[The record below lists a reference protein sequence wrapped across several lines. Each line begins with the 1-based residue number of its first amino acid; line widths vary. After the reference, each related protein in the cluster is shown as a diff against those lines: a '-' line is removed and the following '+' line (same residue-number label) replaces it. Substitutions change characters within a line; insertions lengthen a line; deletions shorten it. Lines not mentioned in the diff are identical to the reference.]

1 MPRKNFLKMPTQI
14 VLEEDVPELTI
25 EMPSRETTDHK
36 DVFEN
41 NNSPSPRSPSISPRS
56 PSPMPPTPP
65 PSPIKVKKKPNQKI
79 DLGILSPE
87 QQLELTDTELVYGK
101 SNIEDLTNGQKK
113 MLRPKAARKRRSLQK
128 IILQNDEKADK
139 KAERLRIKEQNAEAN
154 KQKKRELDKE
164 RYKMKKEK
172 KLEKDRLLKEQRDND
187 KLEKRLAAELKKRNI
202 SLDTPIEKPTVKQP
216 SISTGMDYNS
226 FAGMMDRYN
235 RETGRTAVYKPVAEP
250 KEIKQPI
257 KQHIYDPWGA
267 RAKYD
272 RLNSTNF

>member
-101 SNIEDLTNGQKK
+101 SNIENLTNGQKK

-172 KLEKDRLLKEQRDND
+172 KLEKDRLLKVY
-187 KLEKRLAAELKKRNI
+187 
-202 SLDTPIEKPTVKQP
+202 IEWY
-216 SISTGMDYNS
+216 G
-226 FAGMMDRYN
+226 
-235 RETGRTAVYKPVAEP
+235 
-250 KEIKQPI
+250 
-257 KQHIYDPWGA
+257 
-267 RAKYD
+267 
-272 RLNSTNF
+272 L